1 MAKRRRLTPANPTY
15 LEPPLGAKSPPMLRA
30 PIAEVASDASA
41 RAAMQ
46 DMADEMAEARQ
57 SGRMISRLELSQI
70 DQSYLV
76 RDRVVIEDEEMHSLV
91 TSIMERGQQAPIEVT
106 PLGAGRFGLISGWR
120 RCQAIARLQ
129 AAGQGDGTVLAL
141 ERHPEGASDAY
152 RSMVEE
158 NELRVGLSYFERA
171 RIVDV
176 AVEQGVFESHK
187 KALRGLFS
195 AASRAKRSKIGSFV
209 IVVQVLGDRL
219 FFPAAIGERMGLR
232 LARLIDLY
240 PDKAEDIAAKC
251 LLNRFKSAEEELAFL
266 NQWVLAAEQE
276 EKSADTPPAPRK
288 PRPSADFVDS
298 HPRAGLRAR
307 FHAGDKRLELS
318 GAAMTPE
325 YHAEIMAFLKA
336 GAGNE

>member
-1 MAKRRRLTPANPTY
+1 MAKRRRLTPANPAY
-15 LEPPLGAKSPPMLRA
+15 LEPQPDAKPAAALRA
-30 PIAEVASDASA
+30 PIAEVASDAAA

-46 DMADEMAEARQ
+46 DMADEMAEARK
-57 SGRMISRLELSQI
+57 SGRMIARLDLSQI

-76 RDRVVIEDEEMHSLV
+76 RDRVVIDDEEMHTLV
-91 TSIMERGQQAPIEVT
+91 HSILERGQQTPIEVT
-106 PLGAGRFGLISGWR
+106 PLGEGRYGLISGWR

-129 AAGQGDGTVLAL
+129 AAEQGDGTVLAL
-141 ERHPEGASDAY
+141 ERHPDGASEAY

-158 NELRVGLSYFERA
+158 NEIRVGLSYFERA
-171 RIVDV
+171 RIVDI

-187 KALRGLFS
+187 KALRSLFS

-219 FFPAAIGERMGLR
+219 FFPGAIGERLGLR

-240 PDKAEDIAAKC
+240 PDKAEDIATKC
-251 LLNRFKSAEEELAFL
+251 LLNRFENAEGELAFL
-266 NQWVLAAEQE
+266 NKWALAAEQE
-276 EKSADTPPAPRK
+276 EKFADTLPTARK
-288 PRPSADFVDS
+288 QRPSSSFVDS
-298 HPRAGLRAR
+298 HPRPGLRAR

-318 GAAMTPE
+318 GTTLTTE
-325 YHAEIMAFLKA
+325 LHAEIMAFLKA

>member
-1 MAKRRRLTPANPTY
+1 MAKRRRLTPANPAY
-15 LEPPLGAKSPPMLRA
+15 LEPRPPQPEVQSPPALRA

-46 DMADEMAEARQ
+46 DMADEMAQARK
-57 SGRMISRLELSQI
+57 SGRMIARLDLSQI

-76 RDRVVIEDEEMHSLV
+76 RDRVVIEDEEMRTLV
-91 TSIMERGQQAPIEVT
+91 TSILERGQQTPIEVT
-106 PLGAGRFGLISGWR
+106 PLGKGRYGLISGWR

-129 AAGQGDGTVLAL
+129 ATKQGDGTVLAL
-141 ERHPEGASDAY
+141 ERHPENASDAY

-158 NELRVGLSYFERA
+158 NEIRAGLSYFERA

-187 KALRGLFS
+187 KALRSLFS

-240 PDKAEDIAAKC
+240 PDKAEDLAAKC
-251 LLNRFKSAEEELAFL
+251 LLNRFETSEEELAFL
-266 NQWVLAAEQE
+266 NKWALAAEQQ
-276 EKSADTPPAPRK
+276 EKSARAPR
-288 PRPSADFVDS
+288 PTPAHVDS
-298 HPRAGLRAR
+298 HPRPGLRAR
-307 FHAGDKRLELS
+307 FHADDKRLELS
-318 GAAMTPE
+318 GAALTAE
-325 YHAEIMAFLKA
+325 LHAEIMAFLKA
-336 GAGNE
+336 GSENE